1 VLAKGEGREV
11 AICGGKHSSSRS
23 GGWSRVLS
31 RKNSV
36 FLRVSGAAAWLLY

>member
-1 VLAKGEGREV
+1 MLAEGEGREV
-11 AICGGKHSSSRS
+11 AVC

-36 FLRVSGAAAWLLY
+36 FLRVSRAAAWLLY